1 MRALRFCLLLL
12 FVVTGAVR
20 ADGPTADFKPDP
32 KSVQRYGPAYRYP
45 QAGWVVLHIEGEP
58 YERGYQHGKLM
69 APEIASYVR
78 CFGTV
83 LSSKAPEDGWR
94 HARTLTNALF
104 LRRFDKEYLE
114 EMKGIADGAAAAGA
128 KFQNR
133 NIDVLDVVAINCW
146 MEIGTLEGG
155 LEALPTGLEGMR
167 FAKSQPRAMPDPKEM
182 HCSAFAATGPATKDG
197 KIVFGHITMFSL
209 YPSNHYNV
217 WLDVKPTKGHRVF
230 MQTYPGGIQSGMD
243 YYFNDAGILCSET
256 TIQQTKFDG
265 TGMALASRIRKA
277 LQYADNIDKACEILV
292 DGNNGLYTN
301 EWLLGDIK
309 TNEIAMFELGTH
321 KTRLWRSSKGEWFGN
336 TPGFYWGCNNEKDL
350 AVRLETIPGTND
362 RPRNIVWHPSNR
374 DLKWVELYN
383 KYKGKMDAEFGK
395 IAFTTPPLAAYSSLD
410 AKFTTTDMAKELKSW
425 ALFGP
430 PLGRT
435 WQPSFDEKQRYPEV
449 QPLVSN
455 PWAVLT
461 AAAPAKDDSK
471 GVKVVDLGGAFEAAQ
486 RQVTRRRR
494 DVERVA
500 SDPAWRGT
508 LLPKAD
514 ADTWLAA
521 AFADYE
527 PIFAHE
533 RRLKEQAT
541 DGKISDR
548 DREQL
553 AVELYS
559 YRSRYLAAI
568 RSADDVPLAKI
579 QSQSDRDEWY
589 RIASGKG
596 VLLLHELRKKLGDGK
611 FADMMDAFGRD
622 FGGKQATTAEF
633 QAHVVK
639 WANGSGGDLSALFD
653 QWLNQTGLPSDKGK
667 GVYSVHSYQRE
678 LEKTLIIY
686 GTLDEVY
693 TNREAAEALQQAIR
707 QGPNITV
714 PIKADKDVTDADL
727 KDHHLL
733 LVGRP
738 DSNRCI
744 ARLKDA
750 LPITFGP
757 RSFTV
762 GKDSYAHANS
772 AVIAAGENPL
782 NPRYSVVVIAG
793 LDGAST
799 LRTAPALAGGGR
811 EAEVVIVANGERP
824 RPMVV
829 SVSSN

>member
-1 MRALRFCLLLL
+1 MRLFRRTLLL
-12 FVVTGAVR
+12 FFIAACALR

-32 KSVQRYGPAYRYP
+32 KSVLRHGPAYRYP

-69 APEIASYVR
+69 APEIASYIR

-114 EMKGIADGAAAAGA
+114 EMKGIADGAASAGA

-133 NIDVLDVVAINCW
+133 NIDLLDVVTINCW
-146 MEIGTLEGG
+146 MEIETLQSG

-167 FAKSQPRAMPDPKEM
+167 FAKSQPKAMPDTKPM

-197 KIVFGHITMFSL
+197 KVVFGHITMFSL

-217 WLDVKPTKGHRVF
+217 WLDVKPTKGRRVF

-256 TIQQTKFDG
+256 TIKQTKFDV

-277 LQYADNIDKACEILV
+277 LQYAETIDKACEILTE
-292 DGNNGLYTN
+292 GNNGLYTN
-301 EWLLGDIK
+301 EWLLADIK

-321 KTRLWRSSKGEWFGN
+321 RTRLWRSSKGEWFGN

-350 AVRLETIPGTND
+350 TVRLETIPGTND
-362 RPRNIVWHPSNR
+362 RPYNIVWHPSNR
-374 DLKWVELYN
+374 DLKWVDLYN
-383 KYKGKMDAEFGK
+383 KYKGKMDEEFGK

-461 AAAPAKDDSK
+461 AAAPAKVESK
-471 GVKVVDLGGAFEAAQ
+471 GTNVVDLGGAFDAVKKP
-486 RQVTRRRR
+486 VTRRRR
-494 DVERVA
+494 DVEHVIPEA
-500 SDPAWRGT
+500 AWRGT
-508 LLPKAD
+508 LLPKSD
-514 ADTWLAA
+514 ADVWLAT

-527 PIFAHE
+527 PIFSHE
-533 RRLKEQAT
+533 RRMKDQST
-541 DGKISDR
+541 DGKLSDS
-548 DREQL
+548 DKEQI
-553 AVELYS
+553 AVELFG
-559 YRSRYLAAI
+559 YRSRYLAAV
-568 RSADDVPLAKI
+568 RSAEDVPLSKI
-579 QSQSDRDEWY
+579 HTDTERDEWY

-596 VLLLHELRKKLGDGK
+596 VLLLHELHKKLGDGK

-622 FGGKQATTAEF
+622 FAGKPAATAEF

-639 WANGSGGDLSALFD
+639 WANGGAGDLTALFD
-653 QWLNQTGLPSDKGK
+653 QWLNGTGLPGDKEK
-667 GVYSVHSYQRE
+667 GVYTVHSFHHD
-678 LEKTLIIY
+678 LEKTLIVY
-686 GTLDEVY
+686 GTLDETY

-727 KDHHLL
+727 KDRHLL
-733 LVGRP
+733 LIGRP

-744 ARLKDA
+744 ARFKDA

-762 GKDSYAHANS
+762 GKDSYAHAGS

-782 NPRYSVVVIAG
+782 NPRYSLVVVAG

-799 LRTAPALAGGGR
+799 LRNAANPAAGGR
-811 EAEVVIVANGERP
+811 AAEVVVLANGQGP
-824 RPMVV
+824 RALVV
-829 SVSSN
+829 SVPN

>member
-1 MRALRFCLLLL
+1 MREFRYCLLLF
-12 FVVTGAVR
+12 FVAAGAVR
-20 ADGPTADFKPDP
+20 SADATADFKPEP
-32 KSVQRYGPAYRYP
+32 KSVQRHGTAYRYP

-69 APEIASYVR
+69 APEIAAYVR

-114 EMKGIADGAAAAGA
+114 EMKGIADGAASAGA

-133 NIDVLDVVAINCW
+133 NIDLLDVVTINCW
-146 MEIGTLEGG
+146 MEIETLQSG

-167 FAKSQPRAMPDPKEM
+167 FAKSQPKTMPDPKPM

-217 WLDVKPTKGHRVF
+217 WLDVKPTKGRRVF

-256 TIQQTKFDG
+256 TIKQTKFDV

-277 LQYADNIDKACEILV
+277 LQYADTIDKACEILTE
-292 DGNNGLYTN
+292 GNNGLYTN
-301 EWLLGDIK
+301 EWLLADTK

-321 KTRLWRSSKGEWFGN
+321 KTKLWRSSKGEWFGN

-350 AVRLETIPGTND
+350 AIRLETIPGTND
-362 RPRNIVWHPSNR
+362 RPYNVVWHPSNR

-383 KYKGKMDAEFGK
+383 KYKGKMDEGFGK

-410 AKFTTTDMAKELKSW
+410 AKFTTTDMAKELKTW

-461 AAAPAKDDSK
+461 AAAPAKDESK
-471 GVKVVDLGGAFEAAQ
+471 GTKVVDLGGAFDA
-486 RQVTRRRR
+486 VSKPVMRRRR
-494 DVERVA
+494 DADRVVPEA
-500 SDPAWRGT
+500 AWRGT
-508 LLPKAD
+508 LLPKTD
-514 ADTWLAA
+514 ADVWLAS

-527 PIFAHE
+527 SIFAHE
-533 RRLKEQAT
+533 RRLKEQSS
-541 DGKISDR
+541 DGKLSDR
-548 DREQL
+548 DKEQI
-553 AVELYS
+553 AVDLYR
-559 YRSRYLAAI
+559 YRSRYLGAI
-568 RSADDVPLAKI
+568 RSAEDVPLSKI
-579 QSQSDRDEWY
+579 RIDTERDEWY

-622 FGGKQATTAEF
+622 FGGKPASTGEF

-639 WANGSGGDLSALFD
+639 WANGDGGDLNGLFD
-653 QWLNQTGLPSDKGK
+653 QWLNRTGLPGDKGK
-667 GVYSVHSYQRE
+667 GVYTVHSFGHD
-678 LEKTLIIY
+678 LEKTLIVY
-686 GTLDEVY
+686 GSLDEEH

-727 KDHHLL
+727 KDRHLL
-733 LVGRP
+733 LIGRP

-744 ARLKDA
+744 ARFKDA
-750 LPITFGP
+750 LPIAFGP

-762 GKDSYAHANS
+762 GKDSYAHAGS

-782 NPRYSVVVIAG
+782 NPRYSLVVIAG

-799 LRTAPALAGGGR
+799 LRNAANPASGGR
-811 EAEVVIVANGERP
+811 EAEVVIVANGQQP
-824 RPMVV
+824 RGLVV
-829 SVSSN
+829 SVQN